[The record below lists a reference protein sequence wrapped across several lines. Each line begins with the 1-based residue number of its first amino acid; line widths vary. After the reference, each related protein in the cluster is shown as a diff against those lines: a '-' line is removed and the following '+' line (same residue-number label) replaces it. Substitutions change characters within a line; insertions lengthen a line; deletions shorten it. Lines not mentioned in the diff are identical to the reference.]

1 MKMRIALMA
10 AGVLATSLAMGA
22 RAEDTAA
29 PAAQTPA
36 QKHAAYCKE
45 HKDECAKQA
54 AARHER
60 FCKKHPE
67 KCEKADAKK
76 DDAKKDDAKKS
87 DATPAKQ

>member
-22 RAEDTAA
+22 RAEDTTA
-29 PAAQTPA
+29 PAAPQTAA

-54 AARHER
+54 AARHAR

-67 KCEKADAKK
+67 KCEKAAAKDESKK
-76 DDAKKDDAKKS
+76 DE
-87 DATPAKQ
+87 ATPAKQ

>member
-22 RAEDTAA
+22 RAEDTTA
-29 PAAQTPA
+29 PATPQTAA

-54 AARHER
+54 AARHAR
-60 FCKKHPE
+60 YCKKHPE
-67 KCEKADAKK
+67 KCNKAAAAKDESKK
-76 DDAKKDDAKKS
+76 DE
-87 DATPAKQ
+87 ATPPKQ